1 MKKVIRIILLL
12 VTISILFGACTV
24 NLKSKTDVTED
35 EDEYQDKYDVIDKG
49 PVKGGSVRLFTTP
62 IDTLNPIITNN
73 IYVQDFLG
81 LVFEGLYK
89 LDSNQQLVPVLAK
102 SSLMSTDGL
111 TLTVYIKN
119 DIKWQDKM
127 PLKPEDV
134 VFTINTIMDAKN
146 NSIYMKNVT
155 NIASVA
161 VGDGNSVVIKL
172 KQPYSFIKNELT
184 FPIIPAHHF
193 VNEKISDKKSKVNLL
208 PIGTGPYSFTSYD
221 AESGIKL
228 KLNDQWWNAS
238 GESTETDTNG
248 TQSSKKKESDIL
260 MPYISSVEIKIFKN
274 SNAANSAF
282 QARDIDVLPA
292 EYGEFRKYIGRT
304 DITMKRYTGEN
315 YEFLSLNLKKGP
327 LADKRVRNAL
337 NIMIDKK
344 QLVDTAA
351 SGIAVAA
358 EIPVIPS
365 SWIYQLVNLEQS
377 KDMEKAKELLEQSG
391 YVLDSK
397 KNKYVKK
404 STKQPLTLKLIFND
418 DNSLRFTVAK
428 EIASQLS
435 KKGITV
441 EITRIPWA
449 DVQKNIKVG
458 TYDMA
463 IMGYDISAIPDLS
476 FAYSSTEIT
485 SGLNVA
491 GYSNP
496 TVDGLLQGILTQNNA
511 ETQKSMYVSLL
522 NIITEDRPYI
532 GLFFLNESVM
542 YSKNIRGAVNPYVWD
557 KYSNISKWYIP

>member
-1 MKKVIRIILLL
+1 MRKVFRMISLL
-12 VTISILFGACTV
+12 VTISILLSACTV

-35 EDEYQDKYDVIDKG
+35 EYEDKYDVIDKG

-89 LDSNQQLVPVLAK
+89 LDSSQQLVPVLAK

-127 PLKPEDV
+127 PLTPEDV

-146 NSIYMKNVT
+146 NSIYMKNVK
-155 NIASVA
+155 NISSVA
-161 VGDGNSVVIKL
+161 VGNDNSVVIKL

-193 VNEKISDKKSKVNLL
+193 VNEKISDKMSKVNLL

-221 AESGIKL
+221 PESGIKL
-228 KLNDQWWNAS
+228 KLNQQWWDAS
-238 GESTETDTNG
+238 GENTETDTNG
-248 TQSSKKKESDIL
+248 TQNNKKNKSDIL
-260 MPYISSVEIKIFKN
+260 LPYISTVEIKIFKN
-274 SNAANSAF
+274 SNAANAAF

-292 EYGEFRKYIGRT
+292 EYGEFRKYIGRA

-327 LADKRVRNAL
+327 LADKRIRNAL

-365 SWIYQLVNLEQS
+365 SWIYQLVNLEQN
-377 KDMEKAKELLEQSG
+377 KDLVKSKELLEQSG
-391 YVLDSK
+391 YVFDSS

-404 STKQPLTLKLIFND
+404 NTKKPLTLKLIFND

-441 EITRIPWA
+441 EIARMPWA
-449 DVQKNIKVG
+449 DVQKNIKAG

-463 IMGYDISAIPDLS
+463 IMGYNISAIPDLS
-476 FAYSSTEIT
+476 FAYSTTEIQ

-496 TVDGLLQGILTQNNA
+496 TVDGFLQGILTQNNS

-557 KYSNISKWYIP
+557 KYSNISRWYIP